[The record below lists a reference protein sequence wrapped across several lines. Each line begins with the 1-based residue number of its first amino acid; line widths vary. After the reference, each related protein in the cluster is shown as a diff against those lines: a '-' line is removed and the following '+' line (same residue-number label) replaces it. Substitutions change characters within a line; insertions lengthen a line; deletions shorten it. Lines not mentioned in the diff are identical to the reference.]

1 MRRFLYGLSLSRPVL
16 CGRCLLSAFH
26 SRVVRLILYA
36 VCVRRLL
43 PVFALYCA
51 AAAACTFDPRM
62 PVLPVLRF
70 LLSYGCCLNR
80 IRCCMAATASAY
92 GCAAVFV
99 CCAAGGLWRRV
110 SCGMVWRR
118 ECEDALRRCG
128 SLPCFCTLSSFFA
141 LFLTF
146 CFIPRLIFPS
156 LPSALAFARSLA
168 SPPFSLLFPSHPV
181 PSSHP
186 VIFARFSWRTAFFR

>member
-1 MRRFLYGLSLSRPVL
+1 MLFVYGGCCLY
-16 CGRCLLSAFH
+16 
-26 SRVVRLILYA
+26 
-36 VCVRRLL
+36 
-43 PVFALYCA
+43 FALYCA

-128 SLPCFCTLSSFFA
+128 SLPCFCTLSSFSLFSSLFA
-141 LFLTF
+141 LSHVLFFRRCPLRS
-146 CFIPRLIFPS
+146 PLRAAS
-156 LPSALAFARSLA
+156 LPPLFLSSFPLIPFLPLIPLSLRAFPGGRLS
-168 SPPFSLLFPSHPV
+168 SVDLLISGG
-181 PSSHP
+181 
-186 VIFARFSWRTAFFR
+186 IYYII

>member
-1 MRRFLYGLSLSRPVL
+1 MLFVYGGCCLY
-16 CGRCLLSAFH
+16 
-26 SRVVRLILYA
+26 
-36 VCVRRLL
+36 
-43 PVFALYCA
+43 FALYCA

-128 SLPCFCTLSSFFA
+128 SLPCFCTLSSFLYPTSYFSVVALCARLCAQPRFPPFFSPLSLSSRSFLSSRYLCA
-141 LFLTF
+141 LFLADGF
-146 CFIPRLIFPS
+146 
-156 LPSALAFARSLA
+156 LPLTS
-168 SPPFSLLFPSHPV
+168 
-181 PSSHP
+181 
-186 VIFARFSWRTAFFR
+186 

>member
-1 MRRFLYGLSLSRPVL
+1 MLFVYGGCCLY
-16 CGRCLLSAFH
+16 
-26 SRVVRLILYA
+26 
-36 VCVRRLL
+36 
-43 PVFALYCA
+43 FALYCA

-168 SPPFSLLFPSHPV
+168 SPPFFSPLSLSSRSFLSSRYLCALFLADGFLPLTS
-181 PSSHP
+181 
-186 VIFARFSWRTAFFR
+186 